1 MQFRQKRKIHF
12 VGIGGSGM
20 SGIAEILLNL
30 GHEVSGSDMARSE
43 AVSRL
48 ESLGARVFIG
58 HAADNI
64 GDAEVVVISSAVSRE
79 NPEVVAARE
88 RKAPVIPRGEMLGE
102 LLRMKDG
109 IAVAGAHGKTTT
121 STLIATVFGEAG
133 LDPTAIIG
141 GRVKRFGSGAKLGK
155 GQYIVAE
162 ADESDGSFLTLNPTV
177 AVVTNIDAEHLEHYG
192 TKEKIDEAFF
202 TFCNKVP
209 FFGATIA
216 CGDDPVLRSFIPRMN
231 KKFITYGFS
240 KACDL
245 MAHDYAVIDGVGS
258 RFTVSDKG
266 GELGRVELHIPG
278 RHNVLNALAAI
289 QTALF
294 LGIDFNTAAGALK
307 KFSGIGRRS
316 EHKGE
321 KNGVTVIDD
330 YGHHPTEIRATI
342 AAIRE
347 GNAGRRLVTLF
358 QPHRYSRTRDCLLEF
373 HSAFKDAGV
382 LVLAP
387 IYAAGEKPIEG
398 ISSRLI
404 YDGITAPAREN
415 VYLLENIEDA
425 QGWFREHLKS
435 GDILLTMGAGD
446 VYKQGEKFLKDEHGV

>member
-1 MQFRQKRKIHF
+1 MQFRQERKIHF

-30 GHEVSGSDMARSE
+30 GHHVSGSDMARSE
-43 AVSRL
+43 AVVRL
-48 ESLGARVFIG
+48 ESLGAKIFIG

-64 GDAEVVVISSAVSRE
+64 GDAEVIVVSSAVSRE
-79 NPEVVAARE
+79 NPEVVAARA

-121 STLIATVFGEAG
+121 STLIATVLSEAG

-177 AVVTNIDAEHLEHYG
+177 AVVTNIDAEHLDHYG
-192 TKEKIDEAFF
+192 TKEKIEEAFF
-202 TFCNKVP
+202 AFCNKVP

-216 CGDDPVLRSFIPRMN
+216 CGDDPVLRSFIPKMN

-245 MAHDYAVIDGVGS
+245 MAHDYSVIDGVGS
-258 RFTVSDKG
+258 MFTVSDKD
-266 GELGRVELHIPG
+266 GELGRVELHMQG
-278 RHNVLNALAAI
+278 RHNVLNALATI

-294 LGIDFNTAAGALK
+294 LGVDFRTAAEALK

-316 EHKGE
+316 EFKGE

-330 YGHHPTEIRATI
+330 YGHHPTEIRATVS
-342 AAIRE
+342 AIRD
-347 GNAGRRLVTLF
+347 GNKGRRIVTLF
-358 QPHRYSRTRDCLLEF
+358 QPHRYTRTRDCLTEF
-373 HSAFKDAGV
+373 FTAFKDASV

-387 IYAAGEKPIEG
+387 IYPAGEKPLEG

-404 YDGITAPAREN
+404 CDGITAPEREN
-415 VYLLENIEDA
+415 VHLLENIDDA
-425 QGWFREHLKS
+425 QAWFRNNLKN

-446 VYKQGEKFLKDEHGV
+446 VYKQGEKFLKDESV

>member
-1 MQFRQKRKIHF
+1 
-12 VGIGGSGM
+12 M

-30 GHEVSGSDMARSE
+30 GHEVSGSDLARSE
-43 AVSRL
+43 AVTRL
-48 ESLGARVFIG
+48 ESLGAKIFTG

-64 GDAEVVVISSAVSRE
+64 GDAEVVVVSSAVGRE
-79 NPEVVAARE
+79 NPEVVAARA
-88 RKAPVIPRGEMLGE
+88 RKAPVIPRAEMLAE
-102 LLRMKDG
+102 LLRMRYG

-121 STLIATVFGEAG
+121 STLIATIFGEAG
-133 LDPTAIIG
+133 LDPTVIIG

-155 GQYIVAE
+155 GRYIVAE

-177 AVVTNIDAEHLEHYG
+177 AVVTNIDAEHLDYYG
-192 TKEKIDEAFF
+192 TKEKIEEAFF

-245 MAHDYAVIDGVGS
+245 MAHDYAVMDGVGS
-258 RFTVSDKG
+258 SFTVSDKD
-266 GELGRVELHIPG
+266 GELGRAELHIPG
-278 RHNVLNALAAI
+278 RHNALNALAAI

-294 LGIDFNTAAGALK
+294 LGIDFATASAALK

-321 KNGVTVIDD
+321 KDGVTVMDD

-342 AAIRE
+342 SAIRE
-347 GNAGRRLVTLF
+347 GNKGRRLVTLF
-358 QPHRYSRTRDCLLEF
+358 QPHRYTRTRDCLREF
-373 HSAFKDAGV
+373 HSAFRDTDV
-382 LVLAP
+382 LLLGP
-387 IYAAGEKPIEG
+387 IYPAGEKPIEG
-398 ISSRLI
+398 ISSKLI
-404 YDGITAPAREN
+404 YDGITVPERHN
-415 VYLLENIEDA
+415 VVLLGNMDDA
-425 QGWFREHLKS
+425 QKWLKANLGK

-446 VYKQGEKFLKDEHGV
+446 VYKQGEKFLKDEREV